1 MAIRIDLLPKYV
13 AMRRWFKRILA
24 VCLMLVSTFAAVLF
38 VIYYREQLLL
48 QTLKTNLANVR
59 VLADKA
65 DAAQK
70 AADASTSDSLP
81 LQSNVNFL
89 VDAGRSGTE
98 RAALLDLIRRYVYN
112 GAVIGTVD
120 ISDGRVAKFSGMVRN
135 PDDYARFLLNLR
147 RGTVPVGILFS
158 KPADGGGIQGWPNS
172 SGTTATRQPA
182 RHLHRLPP
190 RRQVRRKPEIRPL
203 TPLVITFFP
212 TTLQPPQNC
221 AIPLSFLWHLAKPLQ
236 LQHRELPVLLHRRH
250 RDKVRSDF
258 NSIRGIQLKMPV
270 KNVS

>member
-24 VCLMLVSTFAAVLF
+24 VCLMLVSAFAAVLF
-38 VIYYREQLLL
+38 VIYYREQLYL

-59 VLADKA
+59 IFADKA

-70 AADASTSDSLP
+70 AADASIQESLP

-120 ISDGRVAKFSGMVRN
+120 ISDGRTAKFSGMVRN

-147 RGTVPVGILFS
+147 RGAMPVGILFS
-158 KPADGGGIQGWPNS
+158 KPADGGGILGWPNS
-172 SGTTATRQPA
+172 SGTTGTTTGTTPTAAPIPAPAPGQPQTGNTAVDATRYYIFPNNITA
-182 RHLHRLPP
+182 TAELRDPIIVPTAPGETAGTAAATPGAPGVPGPP
-190 RRQVRRKPEIRPL
+190 PK
-203 TPLVITFFP
+203 
-212 TTLQPPQNC
+212 
-221 AIPLSFLWHLAKPLQ
+221 
-236 LQHRELPVLLHRRH
+236 
-250 RDKVRSDF
+250 
-258 NSIRGIQLKMPV
+258 
-270 KNVS
+270 

>member
-172 SGTTATRQPA
+172 SGTTAITTAGATPTPAPAATPGQAQTGNTAVDATRYYVFPNNITATAELRDPIIIPLAPGETAAAATQGTPGAPA
-182 RHLHRLPP
+182 
-190 RRQVRRKPEIRPL
+190 
-203 TPLVITFFP
+203 P
-212 TTLQPPQNC
+212 TTP
-221 AIPLSFLWHLAKPLQ
+221 
-236 LQHRELPVLLHRRH
+236 
-250 RDKVRSDF
+250 
-258 NSIRGIQLKMPV
+258 
-270 KNVS
+270 